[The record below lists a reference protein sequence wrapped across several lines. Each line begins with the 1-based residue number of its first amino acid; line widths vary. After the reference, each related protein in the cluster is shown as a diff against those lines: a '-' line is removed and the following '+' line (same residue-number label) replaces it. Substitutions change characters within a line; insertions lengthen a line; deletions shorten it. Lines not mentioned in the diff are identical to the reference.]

1 MKFQKL
7 FFVAYLNVF
16 FFGCNGRLEQL
27 NPPIERRV
35 IDYGNILSPIERD
48 SLFQVIDDIRVSIG
62 PHLAVVIT
70 DSLNGITIDKFAYD
84 TFEQIRLGRMAYK
97 DGLLIAVSM
106 KESLIRIETGEGIIA
121 AISDEDAK
129 YINITIIS
137 PKFKEHKYFDG
148 LLAAIFFIRNKLEQ
162 NRVYFNRYSKS

>member
-1 MKFQKL
+1 MQWQIGTIKS
-7 FFVAYLNVF
+7 
-16 FFGCNGRLEQL
+16 
-27 NPPIERRV
+27 IERRV

-48 SLFQVIDDIRVSIG
+48 SLFQAIDDIRVSIG

-137 PKFKEHKYFDG
+137 PKFEEHKYFDG